1 MLLGACPPRLC
12 TRASPHPPR
21 TPSLR
26 SADWRVSLL
35 RVTLVK
41 PRSWHMVEFSAS
53 HIKISENYEAAERPI
68 VQNMAWSVK
77 ITLDSILHH
86 HTSASCLEPRGSEF
100 LIIGGL
106 RIHGDDRSLRP
117 GQVSRTP
124 SSSSGRSQAFPRRMG
139 QGSSP
144 PTLGS
149 LPDHHSCHLRPYLFP
164 TVWPHVVPSE
174 AE

>member
-1 MLLGACPPRLC
+1 MLLGTCPPRLC
-12 TRASPHPPR
+12 TCASPDPLQD
-21 TPSLR
+21 PSLH
-26 SADWRVSLL
+26 SADRRASLL
-35 RVTLVK
+35 RVALVK
-41 PRSWHMVEFSAS
+41 PRSWHTVEFSAS

-68 VQNMAWSVK
+68 VQNMTWSVQ
-77 ITLDSILHH
+77 ITLDSRLHH

-100 LIIGGL
+100 LFTGGL

-117 GQVSRTP
+117 AQVSRTL
-124 SSSSGRSQAFPRRMG
+124 SFSSGRSQAFPRRMG

-149 LPDHHSCHLRPYLFP
+149 LPDHHSCHSWPYLFP
-164 TVWPHVVPSE
+164 TLWPHVVPSE

>member
-1 MLLGACPPRLC
+1 MRVPLASA
-12 TRASPHPPR
+12 RASPHPPR

-26 SADWRVSLL
+26 SADRRASLL
-35 RVTLVK
+35 RVALVK
-41 PRSWHMVEFSAS
+41 PRSWHMVEFNAF
-53 HIKISENYEAAERPI
+53 HIKISENQEAAKRPI
-68 VQNMAWSVK
+68 VRNTAWSVQ
-77 ITLDSILHH
+77 ITLDSLSHY

-100 LIIGGL
+100 LITGGL
-106 RIHGDDRSLRP
+106 QIHGDDRSLRP

-124 SSSSGRSQAFPRRMG
+124 SFSSGRSQASPKRMG

-144 PTLGS
+144 PNLRS
-149 LPDHHSCHLRPYLFP
+149 LPDHHSCHSRPYLFP